1 MTKSTFAK
9 TKAQIKS
16 SRYYLF
22 WGAATIAVVVGQIY
36 IGNGYRRMAETG
48 DAISAD
54 INLLIEVLTMPVPR
68 TCLFQAQG
76 MNMKHYLLHLMIII
90 CPLYNDSK

>member
-16 SRYYLF
+16 SSYYLF
-22 WGAATIAVVVGQIY
+22 WGAATVAVVVGQIY
-36 IGNGYRRMAETG
+36 IGNLYRRMADTN

-54 INLLIEVLTMPVPR
+54 INLLVEVLRAPRPKTMPVPGPR
-68 TCLFQAQG
+68 YPPMPSAPDDY
-76 MNMKHYLLHLMIII
+76 NMPILQ
-90 CPLYNDSK
+90 

>member
-36 IGNGYRRMAETG
+36 VGTGYRNMSESLDR
-48 DAISAD
+48 
-54 INLLIEVLTMPVPR
+54 LIDFITAPKPRTMPVPGPR
-68 TCLFQAQG
+68 YETLPSAPEYG
-76 MNMKHYLLHLMIII
+76 MPIIQ
-90 CPLYNDSK
+90 

>member
-1 MTKSTFAK
+1 MTKSSFAK

-22 WGAATIAVVVGQIY
+22 WGAATVAVVVGQIY
-36 IGNGYRRMAETG
+36 IGNGYRRMADTG

-54 INLLIEVLTMPVPR
+54 INLLIEVLIAPKPRTMPVPGPR
-68 TCLFQAQG
+68 YDYESLPLEPEYG
-76 MNMKHYLLHLMIII
+76 MPIIQ
-90 CPLYNDSK
+90 

>member
-1 MTKSTFAK
+1 MTKSFTK

-54 INLLIEVLTMPVPR
+54 INLLIEVLTTPTPRTMPVPGPR
-68 TCLFQAQG
+68 YESETMPYAPGDYG
-76 MNMKHYLLHLMIII
+76 MPII
-90 CPLYNDSK
+90 K

>member
-16 SRYYLF
+16 SSYYLF
-22 WGAATIAVVVGQIY
+22 RGAATIAVVVGQVY
-36 IGNGYRRMAETG
+36 IGNGYRRMADTN

-54 INLLIEVLTMPVPR
+54 INLQVEVMMTGLKMYQPR
-68 TCLFQAQG
+68 TTPGPRYQPMPSAPDDY
-76 MNMKHYLLHLMIII
+76 NMPILQ
-90 CPLYNDSK
+90 

>member
-36 IGNGYRRMAETG
+36 IGNGYRRMADTG

-54 INLLIEVLTMPVPR
+54 INLLIEVLTMPVPKTMPVPGGR
-68 TCLFQAQG
+68 YEPMPSAPDDYG
-76 MNMKHYLLHLMIII
+76 MPIIQ
-90 CPLYNDSK
+90 

>member
-22 WGAATIAVVVGQIY
+22 WGAATVAVVIGQIY
-36 IGNGYRRMAETG
+36 IGNGYRRMADTN

-54 INLLIEVLTMPVPR
+54 INLLVEVMMTGLKMSQPR
-68 TCLFQAQG
+68 TTPKPRYQPMPSAPDDY
-76 MNMKHYLLHLMIII
+76 NMPILQ
-90 CPLYNDSK
+90 

>member
-16 SRYYLF
+16 SSYYLF
-22 WGAATIAVVVGQIY
+22 WGAATVAVVVGQIY

-54 INLLIEVLTMPVPR
+54 INLLIEVLTMPVPKTMPVPGGR
-68 TCLFQAQG
+68 YQPMPSAPDDY
-76 MNMKHYLLHLMIII
+76 NMPILQ
-90 CPLYNDSK
+90 

>member
-1 MTKSTFAK
+1 MTKSFTK

-22 WGAATIAVVVGQIY
+22 WGAATSAVVVGQIY
-36 IGNGYRRMAETG
+36 IGTGYRRMAETG

-54 INLLIEVLTMPVPR
+54 INLLIEVLTE
-68 TCLFQAQG
+68 
-76 MNMKHYLLHLMIII
+76 
-90 CPLYNDSK
+90 PLPLSLIHI

>member
-16 SRYYLF
+16 SSYYLF
-22 WGAATIAVVVGQIY
+22 WGAATVAVVVGQIY
-36 IGNGYRRMAETG
+36 IGNGYRRMADTN

-54 INLLIEVLTMPVPR
+54 INLLVEVLTAPRPKTMPVPDPR
-68 TCLFQAQG
+68 YQPMPSAPDDY
-76 MNMKHYLLHLMIII
+76 NMPILQ
-90 CPLYNDSK
+90 

>member
-16 SRYYLF
+16 SSYYLF
-22 WGAATIAVVVGQIY
+22 WGAATVAVVVGQIY

-54 INLLIEVLTMPVPR
+54 INLLVEVLTAPRPRTMPVPGPR
-68 TCLFQAQG
+68 YEPMPKPSPDDYG
-76 MNMKHYLLHLMIII
+76 MPIIQ
-90 CPLYNDSK
+90 